1 MSINYERHVFR
12 SQTFR
17 SVVDDAI
24 VFFIATPVHH
34 VPPPERFLSG
44 GVYALYYV
52 GDFEPYKR
60 LAMIN
65 MKEAVQPIYV
75 GKAVPPGWRTGRN
88 RKSESADLN
97 NRLAQHA
104 RSIRQTSNLDIN
116 HFLCRFMVLK
126 DVEGDLVVPVE
137 AELIR
142 IFFPL
147 WNVAVDGFGNHDPGA
162 GRYNQAISGWDV
174 LHPGRP
180 WVQRMKGKPPR
191 WDNVVSNVK
200 RHCDELL
207 LS

>member
-24 VFFIATPVHH
+24 AFFIATPVHNL
-34 VPPPERFLSG
+34 PPTERFLSG

-60 LAMIN
+60 LAMVN
-65 MKEAVQPIYV
+65 NKEAVQPIYV

-88 RKSESADLN
+88 KKSNSADLN

-104 RSIRQTSNLDIN
+104 RSIRQTSNLDVD
-116 HFLCRFMVLK
+116 HFLCRFMVLNE
-126 DVEGDLVVPVE
+126 VEGDLVVPVE

-142 IFFPL
+142 TYRPL
-147 WNVAVDGFGNHDPGA
+147 WNVSVDGFGNHDPGA
-162 GRYNQAISGWDV
+162 GRYNQAISEWDV
-174 LHPGRP
+174 LHPGRY
-180 WVQRMKGKPPR
+180 WVHRMKGEPPPFE
-191 WDNVVSNVK
+191 DVSNTVR
-200 RHCDELL
+200 RHFDELPL
-207 LS
+207 A

>member
-1 MSINYERHVFR
+1 MSIDYERHVFR

-17 SVVDDAI
+17 SVVDDTIA
-24 VFFIATPVHH
+24 FFITTPVHR
-34 VPPPERFLSG
+34 VPPPERFLSS

-52 GDFEPYKR
+52 GDFESYKR
-60 LAMIN
+60 LAMLN
-65 MKEAVQPIYV
+65 KKEAVQPIYV

-88 RKSESADLN
+88 RKSESAGLY

-104 RSIRQTSNLDIN
+104 RSIRQTSNLDVD

-142 IFFPL
+142 RYRPL
-147 WNVAVDGFGNHDPGA
+147 WNVSVDGFGNHDPGA
-162 GRYNQAISGWDV
+162 GRYNQAISEWDV
-174 LHPGRP
+174 LHPGRY
-180 WVQRMKGKPPR
+180 WVQRIKGEPPPFE
-191 WDNVVSNVK
+191 DVSSNVK
-200 RHCDELL
+200 RHFDELP